1 MKHLPRRSNAPLC
14 LYSKPPPPP
23 THPLPAHRRRPWAD
37 LSYLKRVAGHRTVP
51 VERGSNYLATDFD
64 EQARSAWLEG

>member
-1 MKHLPRRSNAPLC
+1 MPLQQATTH
-14 LYSKPPPPP
+14 PPPP
-23 THPLPAHRRRPWAD
+23 PAHRRRPWAD

-64 EQARSAWLEG
+64 EQARSAWSGLGLGLG